1 MLRIGIDLGG
11 TNIAG
16 GLVSDDGEIVFKK
29 SISTVTD
36 KGESGLLDAILSLCK
51 SLIARADSEEIT
63 SIGIG
68 VPGHADNREGLVVYC
83 NNIPFENTCL
93 SKFITENT
101 GLSCNIG
108 NDANAAALAEV
119 LFGVARGLDSAIMVT
134 LGTGV
139 GGGIIIGKRIFDG
152 CNGSAGEIGHM
163 SLFPDGKECNCGRR
177 GCFELY
183 ASATALKEQTQ
194 KAMENHPESK
204 LWEFAKS
211 PLEANGKTAF
221 DAMRA
226 GDDVGKSVVEQY
238 IKYLSVGI
246 VNLVNC
252 FCPEAI
258 IFGGGIAKEGETLL
272 SPIRE
277 ILSREQYS
285 DYNKKTALL
294 TASLGNDAGIIGA
307 AFLGE

>member
-16 GLVSDDGEIVFKK
+16 GLVRDDGEIVFKK
-29 SISTVTD
+29 SIPTVVD

-51 SLIARADSEEIT
+51 SLLDKAGGDEVS

-68 VPGHADNREGLVVYC
+68 VPGHADNSEGLVVYC
-83 NNIPFENTCL
+83 NNIPFENTHL

-101 GLSCNIG
+101 GLPCNIG

-119 LFGVARGLDSAIMVT
+119 LFGSARGLDSAIMVT

-139 GGGIIIGKRIFDG
+139 GGGIVIGKHVFDG

-163 SLFPDGKECNCGRR
+163 CLFPDGIECRCGRR

-183 ASATALKEQTQ
+183 ASATALKAQTRE
-194 KAMENHPESK
+194 AMEKNPESK
-204 LWEFAKS
+204 LWVLAKNLS
-211 PLEANGKTAF
+211 EVNGKTAF
-221 DAMRA
+221 DALRL
-226 GDDVGKSVVEQY
+226 GDEIGKAVVDQY
-238 IKYLSVGI
+238 IKYLATGV
-246 VNLVNC
+246 VDLVNC
-252 FCPEAI
+252 FCPEAV

-285 DYNKKTALL
+285 DYNKKTVLL

-307 AFLGE
+307 AFFGE